1 MAWNK
6 LRRQRNL
13 KEGSGDYQSVAA
25 AFPGHT
31 SDGPFD
37 AKTKQNKKKLKRQV
51 LGKKCNLTK
60 MLSGKPVFLLRAS
73 LVAQRL
79 NVPNT
84 MPNSCDLEGSI
95 KEIVQI
101 RIEWKRLVISSR
113 ELEMPR
119 KYFMQG

>member
-1 MAWNK
+1 MHKGRVKN
-6 LRRQRNL
+6 
-13 KEGSGDYQSVAA
+13 
-25 AFPGHT
+25 
-31 SDGPFD
+31 
-37 AKTKQNKKKLKRQV
+37 KTKQNKKKLKRQV

>member
-37 AKTKQNKKKLKRQV
+37 AKTKQNKKKLKILPSRVRYV
-51 LGKKCNLTK
+51 LPRF
-60 MLSGKPVFLLRAS
+60 PVQCFDGI
-73 LVAQRL
+73 
-79 NVPNT
+79 
-84 MPNSCDLEGSI
+84 DLYERGSA
-95 KEIVQI
+95 V
-101 RIEWKRLVISSR
+101 
-113 ELEMPR
+113 LE
-119 KYFMQG
+119 KHAYGQD